1 MWSLVLLSMVSSTS
15 CLKVMSFERSLSSPT
30 SPLSS
35 PTSPLSFATLSSGQQ
50 GDLGDTLVLCW
61 SHQQGAWDQRGIFHM
76 YGDEYQV
83 S

>member
-1 MWSLVLLSMVSSTS
+1 MVFLLLLSMLSTTS
-15 CLKVMSFERSLSSPT
+15 CLKVMSFERSV
-30 SPLSS
+30 SS

-61 SHQQGAWDQRGIFHM
+61 SHQQGGWDQRGIFHM
-76 YGDEYQV
+76 YADEYQV